1 MAEETQ
7 EKQYSTEELVAIAND
22 ALMKNRQLQGMVND
36 LADKVKSREIEN
48 SSLRTTLGMIQGQQA
63 GGEDAEASTAAE
75 DILLGGKRGLRMRNC
90 GMKQLMVT
98 SME

>member
-1 MAEETQ
+1 MAEESQ

-36 LADKVKSREIEN
+36 LGDKVKAREIEN

-63 GGEDAEASTAAE
+63 GGEDAEASTAE
-75 DILLGGKRGLRMRNC
+75 
-90 GMKQLMVT
+90 
-98 SME
+98 EE

>member
-1 MAEETQ
+1 MVEENQ

-63 GGEDAEASTAAE
+63 GGDDAEANTE
-75 DILLGGKRGLRMRNC
+75 
-90 GMKQLMVT
+90 
-98 SME
+98 EE

>member
-48 SSLRTTLGMIQGQQA
+48 SSL
-63 GGEDAEASTAAE
+63 
-75 DILLGGKRGLRMRNC
+75 
-90 GMKQLMVT
+90 
-98 SME
+98 